1 MLFTYDN
8 CVRYLYACVL
18 IYNLNLLLDKMEE
31 SMGTNDKKKNFLVQ
45 GSILAAASIISRLI
59 GLIYRIPLTN
69 IIGDAGIGNYNNAYV
84 IYNVALILSSYS
96 LPLAVSKL
104 VSERVGKKE
113 YKNSYRIFLCAISFA
128 FVVGLLG
135 TSILYFG
142 AEFLAT
148 TFLKSSSSAIPL
160 RYLAPTILI
169 FAIMGVIRGLFQG
182 NHNMMPTSFSQII
195 EQIINAIVSVVA
207 AYLLMKAHSASNVIE
222 AYGAAGGTL
231 GTTIGAT
238 ASLAFLLFVF
248 MLNIPIIK
256 RRARKDINHNSESYE
271 MSFKILLFTIVPV
284 ILSQTVYQISGL
296 IDSSIFGHVIA
307 GKGLAEIERNALLGI
322 YSGKYNL
329 LINVPVSIS
338 SAMAVAIVPSI
349 SSALNSLSILDIK
362 NKVHQSIKLNMIIAF
377 PCAVGMGVLASPIL
391 RLLFHDA
398 RVLPANLI
406 RLGSVAIVFY
416 SLSTISNA
424 VLQGINKMKL
434 PVLHSAIS
442 LAVHIVIVFVLL
454 VFDLGVYA
462 LVIGTVTFALMVCI
476 LNWNAIAKQLNYKQE
491 IQKTFIIPC
500 VSAVIMG
507 LFCILT
513 YNIVYSLIP
522 INSISTLFAIF
533 VAVVVYF
540 LVLLLLKGVTE
551 DEILAMPMGRKLA
564 RIARKLHLL

>member
-1 MLFTYDN
+1 
-8 CVRYLYACVL
+8 
-18 IYNLNLLLDKMEE
+18 
-31 SMGTNDKKKNFLVQ
+31 MGSHDRKKNFLVQ

-59 GLIYRIPLTN
+59 GLAYRVPLTN
-69 IIGDAGIGNYNNAYV
+69 IIGDAGNGSYNNAYQ

-128 FVVGLLG
+128 LVVGLLG
-135 TSILYFG
+135 TSVLYFG

-148 TFLKSSSSAIPL
+148 TFFKSSSSAIPL
-160 RYLAPTILI
+160 KYLAPTIFI

-195 EQIINAIVSVVA
+195 EQIVNAFVSVFA
-207 AYLLMKAHSASNVIE
+207 AYLFMKAHSASNVIE

-231 GTTIGAT
+231 GTTLGAT
-238 ASLAFLLFVF
+238 ASFVFLAFVF

-256 RRARKDINHNSESYE
+256 RRVRKDTNPNCESYE
-271 MSFKILLFTIVPV
+271 TTFRILLLTIVPV
-284 ILSQTVYQISGL
+284 ILSQTVYQISNL
-296 IDSSIFGHVIA
+296 IDSSIFGHVLA
-307 GKGLAEIERNALLGI
+307 GKGYTENARNELLGI
-322 YSGKYNL
+322 YAGKYNL
-329 LINVPVSIS
+329 LINVPVSIA

-349 SSALNSLSILDIK
+349 SSARNSLSNLDIK

-398 RVLPANLI
+398 RVLPTNLI
-406 RLGSVAIVFY
+406 RIGSIAIVFY
-416 SLSTISNA
+416 ALSTISNA

-442 LAVHIVIVFVLL
+442 LAVHIVL
-454 VFDLGVYA
+454 VFILLQVFNLGPYA

-476 LNWNAIAKQLNYKQE
+476 LNWNAIAKLLNYKQE
-491 IQKTFIIPC
+491 VKKTFIIPC

-507 LFCILT
+507 LGTVIA
-513 YNIVYSLIP
+513 YNIIYSLIG

-533 VAVVVYF
+533 VAVIVYF
-540 LVLLLLKGVTE
+540 PTLLLLKGITE
-551 DEILAMPMGRKLA
+551 EEIQAMPMGRKLVQ
-564 RIARKLHLL
+564 IARKLHLL